1 MSDRKQRTDQQNKSL
16 HLFCEM
22 LADALND
29 SGYDMKKTLKQDIEI
44 PWNKDRVKE
53 FIWRP
58 VQKAMIGEESTTNMN
73 TVDPSEIYETINRH
87 MGEKFGIHVDWPSFR
102 G

>member
-1 MSDRKQRTDQQNKSL
+1 
-16 HLFCEM
+16 M

-29 SGYDMKKTLKQDIEI
+29 SGYDMKKTLRQDIEI

-53 FIWRP
+53 FIWKP
-58 VQKAMIGEESTTNMN
+58 VQKAMIGEESTTQMN

-87 MGEKFGIHVDWPSFR
+87 MGEKFGISVPWPSYFNE
-102 G
+102 GK